1 MIIKELIKHENKC
14 NRKVSHDR
22 ENSEPEII
30 WNRVRTKLGG
40 ALNLDNHRMCYNKYG
55 TWARMEEVNVTNNL
69 RDLFPDTKGGSKI
82 DQRYLLTLFLLEM
95 VPNTEVYSLS
105 NQTSTMELSAKL
117 VNGSQKLLLSQKLH
131 LRCLNGFRMRL

>member
-14 NRKVSHDR
+14 NRKVFHDK

-30 WNRVRTKLGG
+30 WNRERTKLGG
-40 ALNLDNHRMCYNKYG
+40 ALNLDHYCMCYNKYG
-55 TWARMEEVNVTNNL
+55 TWARMEEGNVTNNF

-95 VPNTEVYSLS
+95 VPNAEVYSLS

-117 VNGSQKLLLSQKLH
+117 VNGSQKLLLSQKASS
-131 LRCLNGFRMRL
+131 